1 MAEQSIPS
9 FAYEFEYRRQG
20 FRFIAGVDEAGRGAL
35 AGPVA
40 AAAVIVPELGAPAGV
55 WAEVRDSK
63 QLRPAVRE
71 TLAAAVRA
79 EALAH
84 AVGMASAAEIDEM
97 GIAPATRLAMTR
109 AIAALQPAADFLL
122 IDWVRLSALALA
134 QVSFARA
141 DALSVSVAA
150 ASILAKVARDAHMVQ
165 LDALHPGYAFAAHK
179 GYGAPAHLAALQ
191 QLGPCPEHRH
201 SFAPIARQPSLF
213 DAS

>member
-9 FAYEFEYRRQG
+9 FAYELEYRRQG

-165 LDALHPGYAFAAHK
+165 LDGVHPGYAFAAHK

>member
-9 FAYEFEYRRQG
+9 FAYELEYRRQG

-84 AVGMASAAEIDEM
+84 AVGMASAAEIDDV
-97 GIAPATRLAMTR
+97 GIAAATRLAMTR
-109 AIAALQPAADFLL
+109 AIATLQPAADFLL
-122 IDWVRLSALALA
+122 IDWVRLSALTVA

-150 ASILAKVARDAHMVQ
+150 ASILAKVARDAHMVE
-165 LDALHPGYAFAAHK
+165 LDAVHPGYAFAAHK

-201 SFAPIARQPSLF
+201 SFAPIARQPTLF

>member
-9 FAYEFEYRRQG
+9 FAYELEYRRQG